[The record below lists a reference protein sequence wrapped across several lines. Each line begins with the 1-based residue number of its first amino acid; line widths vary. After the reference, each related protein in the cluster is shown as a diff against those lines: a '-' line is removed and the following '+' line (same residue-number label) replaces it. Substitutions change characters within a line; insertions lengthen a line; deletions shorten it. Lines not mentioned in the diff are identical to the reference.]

1 MTENLLKQFEQEF
14 NIDTKDV
21 GVDLIKLQKLG
32 IKKETLALE
41 LYLTNVYGNEIFNI
55 KSNTAEENKPKT
67 VEKLTEF
74 DFTKNEELNNILLEL
89 GSSDFDDRL
98 NKIMISIRE
107 SEEWREIC
115 FWLVMTTNIVLS
127 WRKCLLIFLI

>member
-107 SEEWREIC
+107 SEE
-115 FWLVMTTNIVLS
+115 
-127 WRKCLLIFLI
+127 